1 MATLSYAAR
10 DSRTML
16 RRNLKKALRY
26 PSLTLTV
33 VIMPLA
39 MLLLFNY
46 VFGSA
51 LAPASAACP
60 PAAATTSTTSRP
72 ASS

>member
-1 MATLSYAAR
+1 MATMSYAAK

-26 PSLTLTV
+26 PSLTRTV
-33 VIMPLA
+33 VIMPVT

-51 LAPASAACP
+51 LGIGIGT
-60 PAAATTSTTSRP
+60 AATVASTSTTSPP
-72 ASS
+72 AP